1 MKNIKL
7 KKHHILV
14 TLILVF
20 VAVLLV
26 LNINK
31 NSDPFEVIHKRHI
44 DLLKDQE
51 LISIKNFILRTLFK
65 SSFLSTC
72 T

>member
-7 KKHHILV
+7 KKYHILV

-44 DLLKDQE
+44 DLLKDQK
-51 LISIKNFILRTLFK
+51 LISIKSFILRTLFK

>member
-7 KKHHILV
+7 KKYHILV

-44 DLLKDQE
+44 DLLKDQK

>member
-7 KKHHILV
+7 KNYHILV

-31 NSDPFEVIHKRHI
+31 NITDN
-44 DLLKDQE
+44 LLLQ
-51 LISIKNFILRTLFK
+51 
-65 SSFLSTC
+65 
-72 T
+72 

>member
-44 DLLKDQE
+44 DLLKDQK
-51 LISIKNFILRTLFK
+51 LISIKSFILRTLFK